1 MGALSDG
8 GKGQSMMLESLANS
22 DSVARISE
30 RFAKAVAFLRRPDL
44 ATLADGK
51 YPIDGETVF
60 ASVQGYITKPHD
72 QCAWEA
78 HRKYADVQYIIE
90 GREAF
95 GYAPLELMR
104 VTQAYNAARDVM
116 FLEGAG
122 VVIPVDAG
130 NLLVFAP
137 HDAHRPCL
145 AAGDPMPIR
154 KVVVKVAV
162 S

>member
-1 MGALSDG
+1 MI
-8 GKGQSMMLESLANS
+8 LESLANS
-22 DSVARISE
+22 DSVARINE

-44 ATLADGK
+44 ATLANGK
-51 YPIDGETVF
+51 YPIDGDAVF
-60 ASVQGYITKPHD
+60 AMVQGYTTKPCD
-72 QCAWEA
+72 QCVWEA

-90 GREAF
+90 GRESF
-95 GYAPLELMR
+95 GYAPLESMR
-104 VTQAYNAARDVM
+104 VTQPYDAARDVM
-116 FLEGAG
+116 FLDGAG

-137 HDAHRPCL
+137 HDAHRPGI
-145 AAGDPMPIR
+145 AAGEPMPIR